1 MSGARVL
8 ITAGAAGIGRVMAER
23 FQAEGARVAVCDVDA
38 GAVADMQAANP
49 GILARVVDVTEEG
62 AVDAFFDEVL
72 AAFGG
77 LDVMAANAGIGG
89 PAGAIEDLT
98 LGGWKDTLAV
108 NLDGAFLTCR
118 RAAPVL
124 KAQGAGLLLLTSST
138 AGLFGYPY
146 RAPYAV
152 AKWGI
157 IGLMKTLAMELGPSG
172 VRVNALCPGAVS
184 GPRMDRV
191 VANEARARGVGEDE
205 IRQLYVKG
213 VSMKTWVEADDI
225 ADMAL
230 FLASDMGR
238 RVSGQAMAVDG
249 HTETIGD

>member
-1 MSGARVL
+1 MAL
-8 ITAGAAGIGRVMAER
+8 IPAFNRFEAGW
-23 FQAEGARVAVCDVDA
+23 AEGRNQLVHTRLAADLDTPVSVMMKLADA
-38 GAVADMQAANP
+38 GRDSFILESVTGGEVRGRYSIIGLKPDLIWECRGDESRLNRDARFDREAFQPCAEPPLTAIRSLLAESAIDMP
-49 GILARVVDVTEEG
+49 
-62 AVDAFFDEVL
+62 
-72 AAFGG
+72 
-77 LDVMAANAGIGG
+77 
-89 PAGAIEDLT
+89 EDLP
-98 LGGWKDTLAV
+98 
-108 NLDGAFLTCR
+108 
-118 RAAPVL
+118 AA
-124 KAQGAGLLLLTSST
+124 A

-157 IGLMKTLAMELGPSG
+157 IGLMKMLAMELGPSG

-238 RVSGQAMAVDG
+238 RVSGQAMA
-249 HTETIGD
+249 EIGRAHV